1 MKRAVFDS
9 SALVA
14 LYENEPGA
22 AMVGELIRLAND
34 RKYQLLMSVVNW
46 GEVYYIVWRG
56 RGPGV
61 ARKVL
66 GDIAQLPI
74 SLVPADLELT
84 RLSAELKAEYKLP
97 YADCFAASLAVQRHA
112 VLVTCDSDFSFLAKK
127 ISVLWL
133 K

>member
-1 MKRAVFDS
+1 VKRAVFDS